1 MIIKPPIE
9 FIDTNEKTRSDIIE
23 EIFQLSAVRPQSGDG
38 DSASAALLAQLSALR
53 EREDEVRT
61 DILRVTAALHQMEE
75 CLISRAPY
83 HVIDKFR
90 VQTSDIEKI
99 VRLILS
105 LTSRLVALN
114 NLLQSVPATREER
127 DRLETKRGK
136 LRDQLEETKS
146 LWQNIDKRT
155 SAVKR

>member
-38 DSASAALLAQLSALR
+38 DALLAQLSALR
-53 EREDEVRT
+53 EREDVVRT

-146 LWQNIDKRT
+146 LWQNIDRRT

>member
-38 DSASAALLAQLSALR
+38 DALLAQLSALR
-53 EREDEVRT
+53 EREDVVRT
-61 DILRVTAALHQMEE
+61 DLLRVTAALHQMEE

-146 LWQNIDKRT
+146 LWQNIDRRT